1 MNMDTLAPEVLARGF
16 AEQADAC
23 VCLLCGQRFE
33 HGEIFPVDGR
43 LFESR
48 RAAELHMRS
57 AHPNRLAGLFELGGS
72 ALSLTDNQR
81 RLLELFASG
90 MSDQEVAGTQGVS
103 PSTVRHQRF
112 TFRERARSARLFL
125 AAWQIA
131 EEGKNNRAALLPV
144 HKGATMVDERYEITE
159 DEYQKI
165 LGNVFESLDPLRLK
179 VFSSKEKKKIATLR
193 RISEVFEPNKEYS
206 EKEINETLKAIY
218 PDFATLRRYLVEY
231 GYMARTPDC
240 KRYWRK

>member
-1 MNMDTLAPEVLARGF
+1 
-16 AEQADAC
+16 
-23 VCLLCGQRFE
+23 
-33 HGEIFPVDGR
+33 
-43 LFESR
+43 
-48 RAAELHMRS
+48 
-57 AHPNRLAGLFELGGS
+57 
-72 ALSLTDNQR
+72 
-81 RLLELFASG
+81 
-90 MSDQEVAGTQGVS
+90 
-103 PSTVRHQRF
+103 
-112 TFRERARSARLFL
+112 
-125 AAWQIA
+125 
-131 EEGKNNRAALLPV
+131 
-144 HKGATMVDERYEITE
+144 MVDERYEITE

-231 GYMARTPDC
+231 GYMVRTPDC